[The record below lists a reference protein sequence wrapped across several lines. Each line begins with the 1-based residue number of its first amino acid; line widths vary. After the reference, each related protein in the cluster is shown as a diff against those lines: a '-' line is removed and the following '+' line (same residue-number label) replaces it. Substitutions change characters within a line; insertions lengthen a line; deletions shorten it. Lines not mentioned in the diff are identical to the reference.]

1 MSRDQPGV
9 YHFKARLADNVRLCK
24 NKTKQN
30 KKKTNEQHSPSNPN
44 KTNKQ
49 TNKQTKTPEG
59 ITIKDNLL
67 VANNY

>member
-1 MSRDQPGV
+1 MWDYV
-9 YHFKARLADNVRLCK
+9 
-24 NKTKQN
+24 KTKQN
-30 KKKTNEQHSPSNPN
+30 KTKKKTNEQHSPSNPN